1 MNLSDASSYIAAMS
15 FSFALRTMDKLTL
28 LRVRNSY
35 GLSSETVVR
44 QSPSLAYSIYCIR
57 SVKLTETCPPYFTS
71 SSILLAKLDKYGEI
85 IDSLII
91 QVSSVSSSAAATAT
105 AAASTIVIIISSV
118 FKDD

>member
-1 MNLSDASSYIAAMS
+1 MNFSDASSYIAAVL
-15 FSFALRTMDKLTL
+15 FSNVLRTMVKLTL

-57 SVKLTETCPPYFTS
+57 SAKLTETCPPYFTS

-91 QVSSVSSSAAATAT
+91 QVSSVSSSAAT